1 MILSKNILPSVMD
14 GTEELYYRIEGDVS
28 FDFDRVCLKEGSVL
42 SLDTFF
48 NMFPL
53 AQYRE
58 YTVVQDITVR
68 TSVEGSVTT
77 EIVGVKGGS
86 EDVLCSSED
95 GYVEYTV
102 ISDRTYDWI
111 FVRFVSKGESCVLS
125 LPEYVS
131 DCVPKGLRITGV
143 ICTYRREDFV
153 RRNMSNITHYLEER
167 DVPGEFSLF
176 VVDNGNTLS
185 DDEIEYSDR
194 ARLFHNPN
202 TGGSGGFA
210 RGMIESM
217 ESGFTHSILMDD
229 DIYVEPEIL
238 ARTVV
243 LMNVLKEEYSRS
255 NIVGQLLDSENPM
268 IMEERVFDGEI
279 MTSRFSHTD
288 MSSVE
293 SLKRDVLDW
302 GRCRGWWFCSLTLD
316 EDCLPLPL
324 FFQYDD
330 LDYFLRNAENGV
342 IGFTGVGIWHHSV
355 VTALESKSK
364 IMYYGERNRMIVE
377 AVHKKRFT
385 ERLPHYLNRAARA
398 LSDKDYNSLK
408 LLNTAMKDYLSGPE
422 HIEGIC
428 NSDYDKI
435 VRSMNDS
442 NPIRFGPVCK
452 KDILVMIRNSL
463 SKNGAIGLIDFIYT
477 TASYMI
483 KHKKVDKAYHTKYR
497 KMRSTPYWKK
507 TLRDEDGRL

>member
-14 GTEELYYRIEGDVS
+14 GTEELYYRIEGEVS
-28 FDFDRVCLKEGSVL
+28 FDSDRVCLMKDSVL

-48 NMFPL
+48 NIFPL

-58 YTVVQDITVR
+58 YTVVQDVTVR

-77 EIVGVKGGS
+77 EIIGVKNGS
-86 EDVLCSSED
+86 EDVLYSSD
-95 GYVEYTV
+95 DRYVEYTV
-102 ISDRTYDWI
+102 TSDRIYDWI

-125 LPEYVS
+125 LPEYIS
-131 DCVPKGLRITGV
+131 DCLPRELRITGV

-153 RRNMSNITHYLEER
+153 RRNVSNITHYLEER

-185 DDEIEYSDR
+185 EDEFTYSER
-194 ARLFHNPN
+194 VRLFHNPN

-229 DIYVEPEIL
+229 DIYMEPEIL
-238 ARTVV
+238 ARTIV
-243 LMNVLKEEYSRS
+243 LMNILKEEYFRA
-255 NIVGQLLDSENPM
+255 NIIGQLLDSENPTV
-268 IMEERVFDGEI
+268 MEERVFENGD
-279 MTSRFSHTD
+279 MTSKFSHTD
-288 MSSVE
+288 VSSVN

-342 IGFTGVGIWHHSV
+342 VGFTGVGIWHHSV
-355 VTALESKSK
+355 ITALESKSK

-377 AVHKKRFT
+377 AVHGKRFT
-385 ERLPHYLNRAARA
+385 KRLPHYLNRAVRA
-398 LSDKDYNSLK
+398 LSDEDYNSLK

-422 HIEGIC
+422 HIEETC
-428 NSDYDKI
+428 NSDYDKMI
-435 VRSMNDS
+435 RSMNDS
-442 NPIRFGPVCK
+442 NSIKFGPVCK
-452 KDILVMIRNSL
+452 KDILSIIRNSA
-463 SKNGAIGLIDFIYT
+463 SKDGVRGLIGFVFT
-477 TASYMI
+477 TMLYVI
-483 KHKKVDKAYHTKYR
+483 KHNRIDKTYHTKYR
-497 KMRSTPYWKK
+497 EMRSIPCWKK
-507 TLRDEDGRL
+507 TLGN

>member
-14 GTEELYYRIEGDVS
+14 GTEELYYRIEGEVS
-28 FDFDRVCLKEGSVL
+28 FDSDCVCLMKDSVL

-58 YTVVQDITVR
+58 YTVVKDITVR
-68 TSVEGSVTT
+68 ASVKGPVTT
-77 EIVGVKGGS
+77 EIVGVKDGS
-86 EDVLCSSED
+86 ETVLHSSDE
-95 GYVEYTV
+95 GSVEYTTT
-102 ISDRTYDWI
+102 SDRNYDWM

-131 DCVPKGLRITGV
+131 DCIPKGLRITGV
-143 ICTYRREDFV
+143 ICTYGREDFV
-153 RRNMSNITHYLEER
+153 RRNVSNITHYLEER

-185 DDEIEYSDR
+185 KDEFAYSGKV
-194 ARLFHNPN
+194 RLFHNPN

-229 DIYVEPEIL
+229 DIYMEPEIL
-238 ARTVV
+238 ARTIV
-243 LMNVLKEEYSRS
+243 LMNILKDKYSRS
-255 NIVGQLLDSENPM
+255 NIVGQLLDSENPTV
-268 IMEERVFDGEI
+268 MEERVFENGN

-288 MSSVE
+288 MSSMN
-293 SLKRDVLDW
+293 SLRRDVLDW

-377 AVHKKRFT
+377 AVHGIRFT
-385 ERLPHYLNRAARA
+385 KRLSHFLNRMIRA
-398 LSDKDYNSLK
+398 LADEDNNSFELIV
-408 LLNTAMKDYLSGPE
+408 LAMKDYLYGPK
-422 HIEGIC
+422 HLIRIC
-428 NSDYDKI
+428 NSDNNTTI
-435 VRSMNDS
+435 VKFNDS
-442 NPIRFGPVCK
+442 NEIKFGPIYKRDLIKIIGSCK
-452 KDILVMIRNSL
+452 TRQRIKQILR
-463 SKNGAIGLIDFIYT
+463 LICIT
-477 TASYMI
+477 
-483 KHKKVDKAYHTKYR
+483 TKYMVKNHR
-497 KMRSTPYWKK
+497 VEKTYQKEYFKIRSSDLWESMLGAY
-507 TLRDEDGRL
+507 E